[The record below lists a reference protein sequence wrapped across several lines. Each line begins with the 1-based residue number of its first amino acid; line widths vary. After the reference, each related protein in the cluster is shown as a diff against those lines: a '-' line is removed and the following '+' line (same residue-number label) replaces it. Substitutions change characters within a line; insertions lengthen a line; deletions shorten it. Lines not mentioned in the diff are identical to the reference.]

1 MEYTV
6 TIKGITP
13 SKSNC
18 YKIIT
23 LNGHGS
29 LAKSQALKKY
39 EESFLWQ
46 IGSLK
51 DLKIDKQFEFY
62 SDVYYPSKRAD
73 IDNSQKIL
81 LDCLQRTK
89 TITNDN
95 NCCLIHARKFIDK
108 SNPRVEI
115 KIVTIE

>member
-1 MEYTV
+1 MEYKA
-6 TIKGITP
+6 TIKGTTP

-23 LNGHGS
+23 LAGHGS
-29 LAKSQALKKY
+29 LAKTKTLKQY

-46 IGSLK
+46 VGELRDLNIGG
-51 DLKIDKQFEFY
+51 QFEFY
-62 SDVYYPSKRAD
+62 SDVYYNSKRSD

-81 LDCLQRTK
+81 LDCLQRSK

-95 NCCLIHARKFIDK
+95 NCVLIHARKFIDK
-108 SNPRVEI
+108 DNPRAEI
-115 KIVTIE
+115 RIVTID